1 MTTQFFFFFNPRIAP
16 TDLVE
21 TESQQCV
28 MTVLILAVIQCTL
41 EMKMKMKI
49 HTFLPVVK
57 SHM

>member
-1 MTTQFFFFFNPRIAP
+1 MTTQFFFFFYPRIAP

-41 EMKMKMKI
+41 EMKMKMKF
-49 HTFLPVVK
+49 TLFYP
-57 SHM
+57 